1 MKTWMIVGLI
11 LSAVPAWAA
20 GPTRHSGILAAV
32 NRDAGTLIVEEVGP
46 WRVDQGETVTTQ
58 RTFAVT
64 SETRFARVSR
74 VPELERA
81 ATGWL
86 GDYVETS
93 LGQWAASPGE
103 FVTVEAT
110 REGSRLTA
118 VKVTVVPVGQ
128 P

>member
-1 MKTWMIVGLI
+1 MKPWTIISLI
-11 LSAVPAWAA
+11 LLAVPAWAA

-46 WRVDQGETVTTQ
+46 WRVSHGETVATP

-64 SETRFARVSR
+64 SETKFARVAR

-81 ATGWL
+81 STGWL
-86 GDYVETS
+86 GDYAETP
-93 LGQWAASPGE
+93 LGQWAARPGE

-118 VKVTVVPVGQ
+118 VKVTVVTLGQ

>member
-46 WRVDQGETVTTQ
+46 WRVGQGETVTTQ

-64 SETRFARVSR
+64 SETRFARVNR
-74 VPELERA
+74 VPEIERA

-86 GDYVETS
+86 GDYAETS